1 MAEDESSADEECL
14 HCEIN
19 EVVREYID
27 SHIVELAAR
36 VAESLAEL
44 MLLAPEQERANLL
57 AATIAHLA
65 GAFLE
70 KSEVVEGRLL
80 SRGRVTGIFCAD
92 PVA

>member
-1 MAEDESSADEECL
+1 VAEDESSADEEYL

-19 EVVREYID
+19 EVVREYIE
-27 SHIVELAAR
+27 SHNPVDIVELAAR

-70 KSEVVEGRLL
+70 KSGVVEGG
-80 SRGRVTGIFCAD
+80 SDSTH
-92 PVA
+92 